1 MSVNTETSPLNAWKI
16 MRVCLCRFAEA
27 EESGNERD
35 HVGESLE

>member
-1 MSVNTETSPLNAWKI
+1 

-35 HVGESLE
+35 QCGRIAGVTQEYSQETGRRV